1 MGQDLRRSTTM
12 KKLLLLLLLLG
23 VPLLAAARTRTI
35 IVVIPL
41 PQDKFP
47 PRWTQ
52 TIHVSL
58 AEDEAGLSDHRFFKA
73 GLKEFRAVL
82 KGHIPNEK
90 CEVEVMCLSKGEKH
104 ISIFRQFVTI
114 KKETKSLKLDHLRF
128 VETINQ

>member
-1 MGQDLRRSTTM
+1 MRS
-12 KKLLLLLLLLG
+12 LLLLALCLCLG
-23 VPLLAAARTRTI
+23 LPGAARTRTI
-35 IVVIPL
+35 IIVIPL

-47 PRWTQ
+47 PKWTQ

-58 AEDEAGLSDHRFFKA
+58 ADDEAGLSDHRYYES
-73 GLKEFRAVL
+73 GGKEFRAVL
-82 KGHIPNEK
+82 KGQIPNQK